1 MSQLMKT
8 SNNFSKDLLL
18 KRILTKD
25 DYRFITKNP
34 HKYFSVVENVVCFFN
49 GIDWCCI
56 PLSDMLAFPVL
67 YYDFWYDKDKIM
79 LENSLVVCPITMRSM
94 IYKGKI
100 KIIDIVDDRL
110 FLSNTDTNDQFF
122 MDSPYTGHIDDMGKE
137 KRIKSHVK
145 RHEVKI
151 MVLRDIFSFSS
162 DPKYMIPE
170 NKERQL
176 VYHDYYSNRL
186 TWQGY
191 GIYTTI
197 HPKTIV
203 HIVQH
208 YSYSSLSYKY
218 VVIVGK
224 DVNKDTVTGYNHK
237 LSGFG
242 AYMNQYK
249 KELILKKAFIYPIF
263 WFMVE
268 RLYKTAKIIAITT

>member
-8 SNNFSKDLLL
+8 SNQFDKKLLFTRL
-18 KRILTKD
+18 LTKD
-25 DYRFITKNP
+25 DYKFIAKNP
-34 HKYFSVVENVVCFFN
+34 HKYFGVGENVVCFFN

-56 PLSDMLAFPVL
+56 PLNDMLAFPVL

-79 LENSLVVCPITMRSM
+79 LENSLVVCPITLRSM

-110 FLSNTDTNDQFF
+110 FLSNTDTDDQFF
-122 MDSPYTGHIDDMGKE
+122 MDQPYTGHTDDQGNE
-137 KRIKSHVK
+137 KKIKSHVK

-151 MVLRDIFSFSS
+151 MILRDIFSFSS
-162 DPKYMIPE
+162 DPKYIVPY

-176 VYHDYYSNRL
+176 VYQDYYTNRL
-186 TWQGY
+186 TWQGF

-203 HIVQH
+203 HIIQH
-208 YSYSSLSYKY
+208 YSHSSRVYKH
-218 VVIVGK
+218 VVIVGR
-224 DVNKDTVTGYNHK
+224 DVNKDSISGYNHK

-242 AYMNQYK
+242 AYINQHK
-249 KELILKKAFIYPIF
+249 KDLIQKKAFIYPIF

-268 RLYKTAKIIAITT
+268 RLYKTAKIIVIT